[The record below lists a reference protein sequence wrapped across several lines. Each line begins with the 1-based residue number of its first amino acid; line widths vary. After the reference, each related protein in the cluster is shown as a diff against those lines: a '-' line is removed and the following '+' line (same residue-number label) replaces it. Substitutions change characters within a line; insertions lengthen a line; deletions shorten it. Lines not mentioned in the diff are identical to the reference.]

1 MHPTSPQDDLRR
13 DIQATLAARRDVGPE
28 YDEHFAQLLSD
39 RIAAQIAQA
48 RQPAPPAPPSHSPL
62 GSDQRTAIA
71 ICSLIFGIPIV
82 AISGG
87 IGGPIGLFFALAAL
101 VLINV
106 AATQL

>member
-1 MHPTSPQDDLRR
+1 MNPTSPQDDLRR

-28 YDEHFAQLLSD
+28 YDEHFAQLLTD
-39 RIAAQIAQA
+39 RIAAQIARA
-48 RQPAPPAPPSHSPL
+48 RQVPPAPPAHTAL
-62 GSDQRTAIA
+62 GADQRTAIA

>member
-1 MHPTSPQDDLRR
+1 MNPTTPHDDLQR
-13 DIQATLAARRDVGPE
+13 DIQATLAARRDLGPE
-28 YDEHFAQLLSD
+28 YDEHFAQLLAD

-48 RQPAPPAPPSHSPL
+48 RWPAPPAPPTPDAPTA
-62 GSDQRTAIA
+62 DQRTAIA

-87 IGGPIGLFFALAAL
+87 IGGPIGLLFALAAL

-106 AATQL
+106 AVTRL